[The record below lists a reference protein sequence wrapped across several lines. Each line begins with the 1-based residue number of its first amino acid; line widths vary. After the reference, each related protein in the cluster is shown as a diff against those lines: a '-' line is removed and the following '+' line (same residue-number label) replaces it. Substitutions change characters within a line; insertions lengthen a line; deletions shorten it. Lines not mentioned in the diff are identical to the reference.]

1 MIEVNALDFMEML
14 EAYYKDQVTAGDWML
29 PDDNQNKILALQA
42 EMAQMLKGFKHS
54 KQSGR
59 QNPKHN
65 MGKKKPMTE
74 KGGNSSHL
82 RKVKA

>member
-1 MIEVNALDFMEML
+1 MNKKQAFFNHEYRIEENALNFMEML

-42 EMAQMLKGFKHS
+42 EMAQMIKGFKHS
-54 KQSGR
+54 KQSGK

-65 MGKKKPMTE
+65 MGKKNT
-74 KGGNSSHL
+74 SSS
-82 RKVKA
+82 